1 MDVINDANI
10 TSLVNNMTHKDITK
24 RFYPS
29 NCIHYLNG
37 ELDDIDAV
45 DNDLCNIFGCCKK

>member
-1 MDVINDANI
+1 
-10 TSLVNNMTHKDITK
+10 MTHKDITK

-37 ELDDIDAV
+37 DKSLESLDI
-45 DNDLCNIFGCCKK
+45 NSNLYNKIFGCCKKQVDLLNL